1 MSFALHGTTDGQR
14 QLLEPKLLRVVAT
27 FTYVLVAMSDEW
39 QHLMFDGRLLTH
51 RGQCL
56 TWYGR
61 WSSSC
66 VGWLSSEARWLA

>member
-1 MSFALHGTTDGQR
+1 MMSFALHGTTDGQR

-51 RGQCL
+51 RGLWPLVILMCRMVKL
-56 TWYGR
+56 RGPMV
-61 WSSSC
+61 SL
-66 VGWLSSEARWLA
+66 V